1 MADVSI
7 EQHPERG
14 YLLRA
19 ECVVMR
25 PIDEVFAFFA
35 DALNLERLTPG
46 WIRFQV
52 VTPPPIAMRE
62 GALIDYRLRIR
73 GVPLRWQSEI
83 TAWEPPHRFVD
94 EARRGP
100 YKFWRHEHRFEPI
113 AGGTRVLD
121 DVHYGVPGGALV
133 HRLLVRRDV
142 ASIFRFRQEKLAELF
157 SKA

>member
-19 ECVVMR
+19 ECVVSR

-142 ASIFRFRQEKLAELF
+142 ANIFRFRQEKLAELF